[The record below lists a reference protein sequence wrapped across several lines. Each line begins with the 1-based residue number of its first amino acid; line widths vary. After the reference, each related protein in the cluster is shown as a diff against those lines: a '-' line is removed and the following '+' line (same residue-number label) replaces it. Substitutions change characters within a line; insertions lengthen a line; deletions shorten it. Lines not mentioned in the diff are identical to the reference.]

1 MMPFQGV
8 VANYRL
14 LPDAMVAPAA
24 HLIPPVELLLGAT
37 LLLGLAFPGPELGAA
52 ALLLLFALAMG
63 INLRRGR
70 RHIDCGCFQSAL
82 KQTLSWTLV
91 MRNVVLASLVGVA
104 LSSNDVP
111 DDLLA
116 AIDYCYAQ
124 GWTDGLPVIPP
135 VMDRVHA
142 MLAYEGRPPEAV
154 IATHP
159 ATGLQLT
166 VHSAAVNAV
175 MAGCLPEYFPVLV
188 AAFEAMDKPPFNF
201 HGSTAST
208 GGSAPLLIVSGP
220 VADDIGMNADVNLF
234 GPGNRANATIGRL
247 S

>member
-91 MRNVVLASLVGVA
+91 MRNVVLALLMGVT
-104 LSSNDVP
+104 LLSNDAP
-111 DDLLA
+111 RDLLA
-116 AIDYCYAQ
+116 LMNGYLAGAVLFIILQ
-124 GWTDGLPVIPP
+124 PP
-135 VMDRVHA
+135 GILWSISPAWR
-142 MLAYEGRPPEAV
+142 RAV
-154 IATHP
+154 RS
-159 ATGLQLT
+159 
-166 VHSAAVNAV
+166 SA
-175 MAGCLPEYFPVLV
+175 G
-188 AAFEAMDKPPFNF
+188 AA
-201 HGSTAST
+201 S
-208 GGSAPLLIVSGP
+208 
-220 VADDIGMNADVNLF
+220 
-234 GPGNRANATIGRL
+234 
-247 S
+247 